1 MSEKKARSETDV
13 TQIEKAAETY
23 VGMVAH
29 DLRTPLSIILT
40 CSEYLLNYSDDKLTS
55 EQKNFLSRIE
65 RNAEKSIKMVS
76 SLLDITSLKG
86 NTTLDR
92 QEVGAKGFIEA
103 IVENLTFLGK
113 EKNIGISAEI
123 GEDFNLSIDRDRM
136 EQVLENL
143 VGNAIKFT
151 NEHKSI
157 VVKASEVDIDDE
169 RFSRIEVIDQGVGIP
184 EDKLTD
190 LFGKFT
196 QLEMGD
202 AKNLGIGLG
211 LSIADEFVKAHEGF
225 ISVESKLG
233 KGSSFQVNL
242 PKTEASEAQG
252 LATILLVDDD
262 SDILELVGD
271 DLTEAG
277 FDVIYAENGD
287 VALRKLASHAVDMV
301 LSDVQMPG
309 MDGFELLSAIKTK
322 WSIPIVL
329 ASGFYPNL
337 SDDVAQSLFKAE
349 YFLEKPYDYSQLFE
363 AVNAVL
369 GTKGKESAS

>member
-1 MSEKKARSETDV
+1 MSEKESRSETDV
-13 TQIEKAAETY
+13 TQIEKTVETY

-40 CSEYLLNYSDDKLTS
+40 CIEYLLNYSEDELTS
-55 EQKNFLSRIE
+55 VQKNFLSRIE

-86 NTTLDR
+86 NTNLYR
-92 QEVGAKGFIEA
+92 EEVGAKGFIEA
-103 IVENLTFLGK
+103 IVENLACLGK

-143 VGNAIKFT
+143 ICNAIKFT

-157 VVKASEVDIDDE
+157 VVKASEVEVDEE

-196 QLEMGD
+196 QLETGD
-202 AKNLGIGLG
+202 AKKLGIGLG

-225 ISVESKLG
+225 ISVESELG

-242 PKTEASEAQG
+242 PKTVASEVQG

-262 SDILELVGD
+262 RDILELVGD

-277 FDVIYAENGD
+277 FGVIYAENGD
-287 VALRKLASHAVDMV
+287 MALRKLATHTVDMV

-329 ASGFYPNL
+329 ASGFYPDL

-349 YFLEKPYDYSQLFE
+349 YFLEKPYDYDQLFE